1 MLIPTALPTTRP
13 SFAAAVRAGGGSRGV
28 QLLLLVAGLAIVTAF
43 SFAGASASA
52 RRSSLAGNL
61 RILRGQ
67 VVMYSLEHGEELPDL
82 AAASAAGQHF
92 RPLTAVTHHGGRKRG
107 PYVPSVPVN
116 PLTGGSVVKD
126 AASMRADGLPSP
138 VPGADF
144 IYDYAGGHGT
154 GRLWGTADRE
164 TGAAVADGQ

>member
-1 MLIPTALPTTRP
+1 MLTVTGITRVHP
-13 SFAAAVRAGGGSRGV
+13 GFAAAARAGGGSRGV

-43 SFAGASASA
+43 SYAGAGASA

-61 RILRGQ
+61 RVLRGQ
-67 VVMYSLEHGEELPDL
+67 VVMYTLEHGDELPDL
-82 AAASAAGQHF
+82 AAASAAGRHF
-92 RPLTAVTHHGGRKRG
+92 QPLTTVTHLGGRKRG
-107 PYVPSVPVN
+107 PYLPSVPVN

>member
-1 MLIPTALPTTRP
+1 MPISPNLRASRP
-13 SFAAAVRAGGGSRGV
+13 SFAAAARAGGSRGV

-52 RRSSLAGNL
+52 RRSSLAGSV
-61 RILRGQ
+61 RVLRGQ
-67 VVMYSLEHGEELPDL
+67 VVMYTLEHGEELPDL

-92 RPLTAVTHHGGRKRG
+92 RPLSTVTQHGGRQRG
-107 PYVPSVPVN
+107 PSGPAVPVN

-126 AASMRADGLPSP
+126 APSMRADGLPSP

-154 GRLWGTADRE
+154 GRIWGTFDRS